1 MSDTILEM
9 RDITKTFPGVRALHN
24 VNFTVERGEIHCL
37 VGENGAGKSTLMT
50 ETQQAQHAPVAHHY
64 ALICEDGDPFWDSVF
79 SGAQGWAG
87 ENGVY
92 LERFGSGLSVQ
103 YSRAERLKMAIAAG
117 VDGILLQADE
127 SDEMGAL
134 IDRAVDAG
142 IPVVTV
148 MDDHYGSRQ
157 QSFVGLSNYT
167 LGREYGRQIISCANK
182 ATKRALILMDA
193 NTADSAQNILYTG
206 ITQTLANEGN
216 HLTLALD
223 TLAVPDSSAFGP
235 EQQVR
240 DVLRQAEPP
249 EIILCLDEQTTVC
262 VLQTVIDLNMGME
275 DLDALRYW
283 FYGKLRAVCHNIRT
297 KKDESTR
304 GVAAEVQNYI
314 REHYADD
321 LSLDDVS
328 YRVNISPY
336 YFSKLFKNE
345 TGMNF
350 IDYLTEVRM
359 EHAKELLSGSDRS
372 VKEICRA
379 VGYSDPNY
387 FSRSFKKNV
396 GVTPTEYKESL

>member
-1 MSDTILEM
+1 VKHDTRPREGHL
-9 RDITKTFPGVRALHN
+9 FPLLAVLTALL
-24 VNFTVERGEIHCL
+24 VLLTAGCL
-37 VGENGAGKSTLMT
+37 VAFHLETRRMT

-79 SGAQGWAG
+79 SGAHGWAG

-157 QSFVGLSNYT
+157 QSFVGLSSYT

-182 ATKRALILMDA
+182 ATRRALILMDA
-193 NTADSAQNILYTG
+193 NTDDSAQNILYTG

-216 HLTLALD
+216 HLTLTLD
-223 TLAVPDSSAFGP
+223 TLAVPDGSVFGP

-262 VLQTVIDLNMGME
+262 VLQTVVDLNMVGE
-275 DLDALRYW
+275 VRIIGSYLNKTILDA
-283 FYGKLRAVCHNIRT
+283 I
-297 KKDESTR
+297 SR
-304 GVAAEVQNYI
+304 GVISAAITVDTSAIGRSAAAALDQYVTTGSVSDFVTLDAGAVTRDNVKEYI
-314 REHYADD
+314 
-321 LSLDDVS
+321 
-328 YRVNISPY
+328 
-336 YFSKLFKNE
+336 KNE
-345 TGMNF
+345 Q
-350 IDYLTEVRM
+350 
-359 EHAKELLSGSDRS
+359 
-372 VKEICRA
+372 
-379 VGYSDPNY
+379 
-387 FSRSFKKNV
+387 
-396 GVTPTEYKESL
+396 